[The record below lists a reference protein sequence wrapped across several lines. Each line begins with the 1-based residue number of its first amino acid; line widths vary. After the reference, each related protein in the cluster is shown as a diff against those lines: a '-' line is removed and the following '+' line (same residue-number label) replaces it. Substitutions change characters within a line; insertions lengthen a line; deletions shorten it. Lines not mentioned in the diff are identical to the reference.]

1 MPRSAADIAI
11 SGLAT
16 YRLTRLITR
25 DTITAPAREKIWRY
39 HPPHESKLGYVLT
52 CEWCSSIYAASAL
65 EFCRIISPRLTKAA
79 ETVLALSA
87 VAGLLTAYEDKD

>member
-1 MPRSAADIAI
+1 MPRSMTDLAL

-25 DTITAPAREKIWRY
+25 DTITAPLREKVWEK
-39 HPPHESKLGYVLT
+39 HPPHSSKLGYVLT

-65 EFCRIISPRLTKAA
+65 EICRIISPRLTKTAEAILAA
-79 ETVLALSA
+79 SA
-87 VAGLLTAYEDKD
+87 VAGLLTAYEDRD